1 MTVPGPFSSPPVL
14 RPEVHSTKTLI
25 DLLLEEQRQP
35 HTAAAKFS
43 RWHDEDLLT
52 ERRQTY
58 RDLIPL
64 SRPGPGEQYAFEVN
78 LDTCSGCK
86 ACVAA
91 CHSLNGLD
99 EHETWRSVGQL
110 HHAGTEHAFQQTITT
125 ACHHCAEPA
134 CSDGCPVLAYD
145 KDEETGIVRHLD
157 DQCIGC
163 QYCSLKCPYDVPKYN
178 DRLGI
183 VRKCD
188 MCHSRL
194 AVGEAPACVQSCPT
208 QAIRIVTVSRPE
220 IAVASVDPLVPGAF
234 DSSYTLPSTR
244 YVTRRAETSLQ
255 PADLATL
262 RVEPTH
268 APLVIML
275 VLTQAAAGIFL
286 FHSLLLL
293 GHMPIPVF
301 LPVTSVVFALAG
313 LAASVLH
320 LGRPLQAW
328 RAFLGWRKSWL
339 SREILGFGFWMP
351 LALATAALS
360 LLPHLHLPRA
370 FAAVLSLA
378 DFSLPVSLV
387 TTVTGLLAVAC
398 SAMVYADTRRA
409 FWSVPRSFG
418 KFFGTAL
425 LLGAAFAAA
434 WTRDPFWSWTALAL
448 LVVKSGGEAADLF
461 LHLKKEDRSLPNA
474 KSARVM
480 ARLLP
485 SWTIARFAAAG
496 LGALLLGMAPWG
508 AAAVLLVG
516 ELLERLLFF
525 RAVTAPRMPGM
536 LT

>member
-1 MTVPGPFSSPPVL
+1 MIVS
-14 RPEVHSTKTLI
+14 EAHSTKTFI
-25 DLLLEEQRQP
+25 DLLLEEQRRP
-35 HTAAAKFS
+35 GTAVAKFS
-43 RWHDEDLLT
+43 RWHDEDLLL
-52 ERRQTY
+52 ERRETY

-78 LDTCSGCK
+78 LDACSGCK

-99 EHETWRSVGQL
+99 EHETWRSVGHL
-110 HHAGTEHAFQQTITT
+110 HHAGNERAHHQTITT

-134 CSDGCPVLAYD
+134 CSDGCPVLAYE
-145 KDEETGIVRHLD
+145 KDEDTGIVRHLD

-220 IAVASVDPLVPGAF
+220 IAVASIVPLIPGAF
-234 DSSYTLPSTR
+234 DSSYTQPSTR
-244 YVTRRAETSLQ
+244 YVTRRADVSSLQ
-255 PADLATL
+255 PADLSSL
-262 RVEPTH
+262 RVEAAH

-286 FHSLLLL
+286 FHFLLLL
-293 GHMPIPVF
+293 GHMPMPVL
-301 LPVTSVVFALAG
+301 LPVTGVVFALAG
-313 LAASVLH
+313 LAASILH

-351 LALATAALS
+351 LALATAAFSAFPPLARNLNPTLPLS
-360 LLPHLHLPRA
+360 LLTAL
-370 FAAVLSLA
+370 VGLA
-378 DFSLPVSLV
+378 
-387 TTVTGLLAVAC
+387 AVAC
-398 SAMVYADTRRA
+398 SAMVYADTQRA
-409 FWSVPRSFG
+409 FWSGLRSFG
-418 KFFGTAL
+418 KFFGTTL

-448 LVVKSGGEAADLF
+448 LVAKSGGEAADLF
-461 LHLKKEDRSLPNA
+461 FHLKKEDLSSPNA

-480 ARLLP
+480 SKLLAP
-485 SWTIARFAAAG
+485 WTAGRFAAAAA
-496 LGALLLGMAPWG
+496 GALLLGIEPT
-508 AAAVLLVG
+508 AAAACLLLG

-536 LT
+536 PV